1 MQSEREMGLVS
12 DPPPLAFSGER
23 VVLLPDSACA
33 LPLLRVAL
41 QLVSTR
47 S

>member
-1 MQSEREMGLVS
+1 MQAEREMGLVS
-12 DPPPLAFSGER
+12 GLPPLAFSGER

-33 LPLLRVAL
+33 LPLLREAE